1 MVGKFELK
9 VWVFISRKIYA
20 TTFDFERSY
29 KWNTLL
35 KWNHANVKPTNSQI
49 VGDGQSPP
57 YISKTL
63 IKII

>member
-9 VWVFISRKIYA
+9 VWVFVSRKIYA

-29 KWNTLL
+29 KWN
-35 KWNHANVKPTNSQI
+35 HAFFANVKPTNSQI

-63 IKII
+63 IKTI